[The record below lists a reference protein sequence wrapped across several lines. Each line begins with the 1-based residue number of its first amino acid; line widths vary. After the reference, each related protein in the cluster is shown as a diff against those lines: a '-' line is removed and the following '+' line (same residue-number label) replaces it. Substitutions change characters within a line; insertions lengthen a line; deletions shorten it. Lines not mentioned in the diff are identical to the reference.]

1 MKNLIEIYKS
11 KLLKTLSAPSFSKQ
25 VNNLY
30 LEIFK
35 SWKNNRNIYICGNG
49 GSAGNATH
57 IANDFIYGAGIKNK
71 KGLKIESLS
80 ANPSIITCL
89 ANDLGYEYIYSEQI
103 KVKANENDLLIVLSG
118 SGNSANVINALKIG
132 NKLKMRTIAVVGFN
146 GGKCLQIANK
156 NVHFKINDMQIC
168 EDLQLVVMH
177 MCMQKLSKIKLK

>member
-1 MKNLIEIYKS
+1 MKNLIETYKI
-11 KLLKTLSAPSFSKQ
+11 KLTNVLKTPSFSKD

-30 LEIFK
+30 LEILDV
-35 SWKNNRNIYICGNG
+35 WKNNKNIYICGNG

-71 KGLKIESLS
+71 KGLRIESLS
-80 ANPSIITCL
+80 ANSAVITCL

-103 KVKANENDLLIVLSG
+103 KVKANKNDLLIVLSG
-118 SGNSANVINALKIG
+118 SGNSKNVVNALKVA
-132 NKLKMRTIAVVGFN
+132 NKLKMKTIAIVGFK
-146 GGKCLQIANK
+146 GGKCLKMAK
-156 NVHFKINDMQIC
+156 KTVHFKINDMQIC